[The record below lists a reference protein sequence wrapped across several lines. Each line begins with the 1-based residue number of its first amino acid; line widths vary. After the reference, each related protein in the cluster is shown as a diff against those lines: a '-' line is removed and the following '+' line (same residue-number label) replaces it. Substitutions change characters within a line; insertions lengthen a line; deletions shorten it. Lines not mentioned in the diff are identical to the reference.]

1 MSVLAPLRVHAFS
14 VPNNNDYNKLKTRL
28 KKSTFGYGSAISL
41 SYFITQGAE
50 KGVSSTVGA
59 MASYVYMDLLSQHV
73 DSIEKSSVQKQIF
86 VPISTAIFET
96 MWNNAP
102 FAFDFDYG
110 STFVGFLAYKFAL
123 ISVLYDTVKEMM
135 LEDANRIYTKL
146 PAKSD
151 NDDDADEQHGEINVH
166 A

>member
-1 MSVLAPLRVHAFS
+1 MSVLTPLRVHAFS
-14 VPNNNDYNKLKTRL
+14 VPNTNDYDKLKMRL

-50 KGVSSTVGA
+50 KGVSSTIGSV
-59 MASYVYMDLLSQHV
+59 ASYVYMDLLSQHV

-110 STFVGFLAYKFAL
+110 ATFVGFLAYMFGL

-135 LEDANRIYTKL
+135 L
-146 PAKSD
+146 
-151 NDDDADEQHGEINVH
+151 
-166 A
+166 

>member
-59 MASYVYMDLLSQHV
+59 VASYVYMDLLSQHV

>member
-1 MSVLAPLRVHAFS
+1 
-14 VPNNNDYNKLKTRL
+14 
-28 KKSTFGYGSAISL
+28 
-41 SYFITQGAE
+41 
-50 KGVSSTVGA
+50 
-59 MASYVYMDLLSQHV
+59 MDLLSQHV

-135 LEDANRIYTKL
+135 LEDASRIYTKL

-151 NDDDADEQHGEINVH
+151 NDDDVDEQHGEINVH
-166 A
+166 S

>member
-59 MASYVYMDLLSQHV
+59 VASYVYMDLLSQHV

-135 LEDANRIYTKL
+135 LEDASRIYTKL
-146 PAKSD
+146 PMKSS
-151 NDDDADEQHGEINVH
+151 DDDVDEQHGEINVH
-166 A
+166 S

>member
-14 VPNNNDYNKLKTRL
+14 VSNNNDYNKLKTRL

-59 MASYVYMDLLSQHV
+59 VASYVYMDLLSQHV

>member
-59 MASYVYMDLLSQHV
+59 VASYVYMDLLSQHV

-151 NDDDADEQHGEINVH
+151 NDDDVDEQHGEINVH

>member
-1 MSVLAPLRVHAFS
+1 MSVLASLRVHAFS

-135 LEDANRIYTKL
+135 LEDASRIYTKL
-146 PAKSD
+146 PVKSD